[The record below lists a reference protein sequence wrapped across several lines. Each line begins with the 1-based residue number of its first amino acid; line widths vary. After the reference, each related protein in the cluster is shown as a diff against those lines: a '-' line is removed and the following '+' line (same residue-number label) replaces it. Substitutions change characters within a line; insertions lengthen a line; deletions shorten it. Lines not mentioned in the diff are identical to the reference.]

1 MENKYIN
8 GLLIVDKPKDW
19 TSHDVVAKIRNTL
32 KIKKV
37 GHGGTLD
44 PTATGVLIVLLGDYT
59 KRAESFLGLDKSYR
73 IAMEFGRSTTTGDE
87 EGKTINS
94 LEVKDQKLGAITAE
108 VLEHTLNRL
117 VGTIPQQ
124 VPWFSAIKIG
134 GKKLYEYA
142 RGKTPEELQKLDQ
155 EIARPVRDIE
165 IYNAHL
171 VGFVSGTATT
181 YPSATVNIS
190 CSSGTYTRVFVEDLG
205 KSLGVSAYQTSL
217 RRTSI
222 GEYTLDN
229 SVSVEDFGNVDVL
242 SSRITI

>member
-1 MENKYIN
+1 MQ

-32 KIKKV
+32 KVKKA

-44 PTATGVLIVLLGDYT
+44 PTATGLLIVLLGDYT

-73 IAMEFGRSTTTGDE
+73 ITMEFGRSTTTGDE
-87 EGKTINS
+87 VGE
-94 LEVKDQKLGAITAE
+94 AITQLPMDNDQLGRITPGVVEEA
-108 VLEHTLNRL
+108 LSRL
-117 VGTIPQQ
+117 TGTIPQL

-142 RGKTPEELQKLDQ
+142 RGKTPEELRRLDQ

-165 IYNAHL
+165 IYAATL
-171 VGFVSGTATT
+171 VDFTYGTDVK
-181 YPSATVNIS
+181 YPSAMIDIS

-205 KSLGVSAYQTSL
+205 KVLGAPTYQTSL

-229 SVSVEDFGNVDVL
+229 SVAVEQLGNAEYLQNAVQ
-242 SSRITI
+242 R